1 MGWVGAC
8 RQEGDSDG
16 NDSQGD
22 GNGEGQQ
29 DSQARKGRRVGQVG
43 SPSAGQPLGL
53 PRLGGRAL
61 HHPLFL
67 FCACQEG
74 GDDEQEVFKQRLSAM
89 SPKAR
94 KNYALGLMAALRG
107 DRDRRTEKRG
117 WPAESRTP
125 FVGACGPQ
133 AS

>member
-1 MGWVGAC
+1 MGV
-8 RQEGDSDG
+8 
-16 NDSQGD
+16 
-22 GNGEGQQ
+22 
-29 DSQARKGRRVGQVG
+29 
-43 SPSAGQPLGL
+43 
-53 PRLGGRAL
+53 RAL
-61 HHPLFL
+61 LHPLFL

-74 GDDEQEVFKQRLSAM
+74 GETVNDPTAAGSSGQQDGDEGEQEAFKKRLAGM

-107 DRDRRTEKRG
+107 DRDRRTEKKG
-117 WPAESRTP
+117 WSAESRAP